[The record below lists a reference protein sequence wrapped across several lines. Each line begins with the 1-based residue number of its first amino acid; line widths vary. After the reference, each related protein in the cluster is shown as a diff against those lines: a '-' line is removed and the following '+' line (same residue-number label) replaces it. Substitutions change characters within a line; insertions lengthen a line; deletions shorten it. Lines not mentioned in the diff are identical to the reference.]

1 MTQLTKLAALKKIG
15 VLNLQ
20 GAISEHLSVLQNIE
34 NVQAIAVKK
43 AEQLDELAGL
53 IIPGG
58 ESTAIS
64 RLIRQNHLFDP
75 IIQFAKQGK
84 GIFGTCAGLV
94 LCGKTTTHNEVEQ
107 LKLIDIEVERNG
119 FGRQIDSFE
128 TVLDIE
134 TIGQQIPA
142 VFIRA
147 PYITKVGSQVKP
159 LAFVNH
165 HCVMAQKDNILVCSF
180 HPELTSDDRIIKYF
194 VQLC

>member
-20 GAISEHLSVLQNIE
+20 GAISEHLSVLQHIE

-107 LKLIDIEVERNG
+107 LKIIDIEVERNG
-119 FGRQIDSFE
+119 FGRQIASFE

>member
-64 RLIRQNHLFDP
+64 HLIRQNHLFDP

-107 LKLIDIEVERNG
+107 LKIIDIEVERNG